1 MALGQKKKRTKRLSS
16 LAIFLLAFVLF
27 VTVFG
32 GLCLWAVVKIN
43 EQRRVGAGDSSS
55 APISTDPAATFT
67 EEDARNLFLVT
78 VDTDAQG
85 FIVVRTDPANT
96 RIRTLAIPRETTVD
110 VGTSQTRMFEL
121 YASGGAT
128 ATRDAAAKLL
138 GMEFQNYAVLTYSN
152 TEKLLKKL
160 DGGLIFT
167 LPEDLDYQNP
177 STGATLKLTGGSR
190 NLTPSQVVDVM
201 RYPNWH
207 GGRKQQADIQAQ
219 LTAAL
224 INQYMKADGHG
235 GGFQQPHRIPANRH
249 QGLPFRQGEG
259 GAAVSGG
266 TEHGRHLFERL
277 LRGAIC
283 GQRGRPAL
291 RAGGQRQGQPARDL
305 RHILK
310 NSPESEGPAG
320 KSPAYSPW
328 NPAPSRGI
336 VKGRNIDLEVL
347 HR

>member
-1 MALGQKKKRTKRLSS
+1 MSEFRERRVNPYMALGQKKKRTKRLSS

-167 LPEDLDYQNP
+167 LPEDLDY
-177 STGATLKLTGGSR
+177 
-190 NLTPSQVVDVM
+190 
-201 RYPNWH
+201 
-207 GGRKQQADIQAQ
+207 
-219 LTAAL
+219 
-224 INQYMKADGHG
+224 
-235 GGFQQPHRIPANRH
+235 
-249 QGLPFRQGEG
+249 
-259 GAAVSGG
+259 
-266 TEHGRHLFERL
+266 
-277 LRGAIC
+277 
-283 GQRGRPAL
+283 
-291 RAGGQRQGQPARDL
+291 
-305 RHILK
+305 
-310 NSPESEGPAG
+310 
-320 KSPAYSPW
+320 
-328 NPAPSRGI
+328 
-336 VKGRNIDLEVL
+336 
-347 HR
+347 

>member
-1 MALGQKKKRTKRLSS
+1 MSEFRERRVNPYMALGQKKKRTKRLSS

-78 VDTDAQG
+78 VDTDAQD

-224 INQYMKADGHG
+224 INQYMKADRDMEADFNSLI
-235 GGFQQPHRIPANRH
+235 GFLQTDIKVSHFVKAKA
-249 QGLPFRQGEG
+249 GLQYL
-259 GAAVSGG
+259 A
-266 TEHGRHLFERL
+266 ERNT
-277 LRGAIC
+277 GAIC
-283 GQRGRPAL
+283 SSASLEGQYVGSGDAL
-291 RAGGQRQGQPARDL
+291 RFEPADSAKANL
-305 RHILK
+305 RGTFGT
-310 NSPESEGPAG
+310 S
-320 KSPAYSPW
+320 
-328 NPAPSRGI
+328 
-336 VKGRNIDLEVL
+336 
-347 HR
+347 